1 MTVVHGKPEPVPASI
16 FGCFRL
22 CADEIETYQVDK
34 ANAEVQ
40 RLEAENAEIRA
51 EMEAA
56 KLSAAESTRTQQE
69 AAKREKRVRKKSQTR
84 DRQRQQL
91 QDEIEE
97 TRCMQAQLQK
107 EIDDTC
113 KATKEAEVSSK
124 FLVRCM
130 SLLCCNELMTNFPAI
145 PFLFFVLA
153 KVQSL
158 KFQYCHHYNHQAE
171 AAGGFCRHYYNFL
184 YTIIL

>member
-1 MTVVHGKPEPVPASI
+1 MRNLNLYQHPV
-16 FGCFRL
+16 L
-22 CADEIETYQVDK
+22 EISSSCSDKLKICQVDK

-40 RLEAENAEIRA
+40 RLEAENKEIRA
-51 EMEAA
+51 EMQAA

-97 TRCMQAQLQK
+97 AGCMQVQLQK
-107 EIDDTC
+107 EIDDIC

-124 FLVRCM
+124 FLFGHSC
-130 SLLCCNELMTNFPAI
+130 
-145 PFLFFVLA
+145 
-153 KVQSL
+153 
-158 KFQYCHHYNHQAE
+158 
-171 AAGGFCRHYYNFL
+171 
-184 YTIIL
+184 